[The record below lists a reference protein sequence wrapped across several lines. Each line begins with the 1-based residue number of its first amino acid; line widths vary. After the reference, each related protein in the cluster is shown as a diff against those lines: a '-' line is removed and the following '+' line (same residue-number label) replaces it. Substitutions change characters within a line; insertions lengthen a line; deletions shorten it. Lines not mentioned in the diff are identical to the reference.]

1 VRRDLSTVRGEPV
14 LARFV
19 DGYTGAGLGFNLKVD
34 GNVRA
39 MSATNLAGSENVGA
53 DAHLARMKAKVR
65 TIAASYPDR
74 EQRARRLFIEERAAA
89 FAATG
94 HLEKEFKIKTEISE
108 FFGIPYSAV
117 CFCGSA
123 QLGFSAHKDRLFAPA
138 VSDLDA
144 ACVSSLVFQ
153 KAWADVID
161 STSAFTDL
169 AVFGSRGAG
178 EVDLFKD
185 QILRR
190 GMIRVEM
197 MPKSRLSKEWGSFQG
212 DLSRRY
218 TDLFKKVTITIYMN
232 EYAFCWKQDS
242 ALREIIG

>member
-1 VRRDLSTVRGEPV
+1 MAS
-14 LARFV
+14 
-19 DGYTGAGLGFNLKVD
+19 DGLIRLKAAI
-34 GNVRA
+34 RSIA
-39 MSATNLAGSENVGA
+39 M
-53 DAHLARMKAKVR
+53 H
-65 TIAASYPDR
+65 YPDR

-89 FAATG
+89 FTATN
-94 HLEKEFKIKTEISE
+94 ERSREFDIKTEVSE
-108 FFGIPYSAV
+108 FFDIPYSAV

-123 QLGFSAHKDRLFAPA
+123 QLGFSAYKDRLFAPA

-144 ACVSSLVFQ
+144 ACVSSSLFQ
-153 KAWADVID
+153 KAWADVIE

-169 AVFGSRGAG
+169 SVFGYRRSE

-197 MPKSRLSKEWGSFQG
+197 MPQSKISRDWNSFQNI
-212 DLSRRY
+212 LSRGH
-218 TDLFKKVTITIYMN
+218 TDLFKKITLTIYMN

-242 ALREIIG
+242 ALRVVTG